1 MRRQASGYGAPLSA
15 WFGLGMRV
23 AQMYASSAHVIGH
36 RTQRMMLAGPVPS
49 RRDRAEFARMGS
61 EKVDAAMESSSAM
74 AASLVTLNM
83 RLWTRAMQGS
93 FTTATRAFELASST
107 TPAQARA
114 RHAALLRAIS
124 RSSMT
129 PREAALSTAQLIA
142 KGMAPLHSRATA
154 NSRRLARR

>member
-1 MRRQASGYGAPLSA
+1 MSGYGAPLSA
-15 WFGLGMRV
+15 WLALGMRV

-61 EKVDAAMESSSAM
+61 EKVEAAMESSSAM
-74 AASLVTLNM
+74 AASLMTLNM
-83 RLWTRAMQGS
+83 QLWTRATQGS
-93 FTTATRAFELASST
+93 FAAATRALALAAST
-107 TPAQARA
+107 TPAQSRA
-114 RHAALLRAIS
+114 RQAALLRAIS
-124 RSSMT
+124 RASVT
-129 PREAALSTAQLIA
+129 PREAALSSAKLIA